1 MMFWG
6 NARLERRIE
15 VLIRYIARWR
25 RNDMANWE
33 MIKVQIAEL
42 KSETVKVLATLEM
55 VRKQLA
61 DTLAADSVDQ
71 VEIKAAHDALAGV
84 IGDMESAVH
93 ADGM

>member
-1 MMFWG
+1 MFFTRHIEQKLDV
-6 NARLERRIE
+6 AVRLI
-15 VLIRYIARWR
+15 YKWR
-25 RNDMANWE
+25 RQDMANWE

-42 KSETVKVLATLEM
+42 KNETVKVLATLDM

-61 DTLAADSVDQ
+61 DALAADNVDA
-71 VEIKAAHDALAGV
+71 VEIQAAHDALSGV